1 MCRLLTQSKSY
12 ERKSNYFERFIEENG
27 GIHFIEDIIRRILIE
42 QNFKLTKLQEIF
54 VGRIMQGRNI
64 NAINENNGQLDM
76 RHLKAQVVNISCLV
90 IHIRKNKNYLTN
102 DLLKLLVHHTAIIRE
117 HLKYTD
123 KLLIHDYDINHYDY
137 CIEWFKNCIIMLDNK
152 ISDKEYIFSKIRE
165 IRDFVLT
172 KQKNSIILDNDRLN
186 KSISKISIDNF
197 L

>member
-12 ERKSNYFERFIEENG
+12 ERKSNYFERFIEEN

-76 RHLKAQVVNISCLV
+76 RHLKAQVINVSCLV

-117 HLKYTD
+117 HLKFTD
-123 KLLIHDYDINHYDY
+123 ELLIHDYDINHYDY